1 MLRTNLATRPFYNV
15 RAVQMTL
22 ALVTAVVVAITLF
35 NVIEYARLGAR
46 ERSLGADAAAAEN
59 EAARLRGEAARLRA
73 QINPKE
79 LELVA
84 TAAREANT
92 VIDRRAFS
100 WTELFSQFEQTLP
113 EDVRITAVQPR
124 LERDGRL
131 VVAMQIEA
139 RRIED
144 ADAFIEALEAHGT
157 FHNVLPM
164 EEQTGAT
171 GLIEAILEG
180 EYVPRPREIGRAGP
194 VDSHP
199 AVPNASRGTGGG
211 R

>member
-1 MLRTNLATRPFYNV
+1 MLRTNLASRPFYNV
-15 RAVQMTL
+15 RAVQATL
-22 ALVTAVVVAITLF
+22 ALVGAVVVAVTLF
-35 NVIEYARLGAR
+35 NVIQYARLSAL
-46 ERSLGADAAAAEN
+46 ERSLGADAARAET

-92 VIDRRAFS
+92 VIDQRAFS

-131 VVAMQIEA
+131 IVAMQIEA

-144 ADAFIEALEAHGT
+144 ADAFIEALEGQGT
-157 FHNVLPM
+157 FRNVLPS
-164 EEQTGAT
+164 EEQTAQS
-171 GLIEAILEG
+171 GLIEAVLEG
-180 EYVPRPREIGRAGP
+180 EYIARSREVGQHTP
-194 VDSHP
+194 VDSTSG
-199 AVPNASRGTGGG
+199 VPNASRGTGGV

>member
-15 RAVQMTL
+15 RAIQTTL
-22 ALVTAVVVAITLF
+22 ALLAAIVLAVTLF
-35 NVIEYARLGAR
+35 NVIQYVRLSAL
-46 ERSLGADAAAAEN
+46 ERSLGADAARAEN
-59 EAARLRGEAARLRA
+59 EAARLRGDAARLRA

-92 VIDRRAFS
+92 VIDQRAFS

-131 VVAMQIEA
+131 LVAMQIEA
-139 RRIED
+139 RRVED
-144 ADAFIEALEAHGT
+144 ADAFIEALEGRGT
-157 FHNVLPM
+157 FRNIGPT
-164 EEQTGAT
+164 EEQTAQS
-171 GLIEAILEG
+171 GLIEAVIEG
-180 EYVPRPREIGRAGP
+180 EYVPRAREVGHAGGERTP
-194 VDSHP
+194 DAPTATS
-199 AVPNASRGTGGG
+199 GGGG
-211 R
+211 RQ